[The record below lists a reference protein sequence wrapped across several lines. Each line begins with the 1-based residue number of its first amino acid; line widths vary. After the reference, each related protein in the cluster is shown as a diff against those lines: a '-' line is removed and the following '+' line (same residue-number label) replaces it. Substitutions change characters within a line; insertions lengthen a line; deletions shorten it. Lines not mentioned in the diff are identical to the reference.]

1 MYSYIDLLCSENIR
15 MEVKEDRNSAK
26 LRKFKFN
33 EYHAVVLNTFSKA
46 NCLLHIFD
54 IMNLNQYN
62 HCIQDRDEVRAQEV
76 GIIAILILFASA
88 I

>member
-1 MYSYIDLLCSENIR
+1 MYAYNDQLCSENIR

-54 IMNLNQYN
+54 IMNLNQYT
-62 HCIQDRDEVRAQEV
+62 HCIQDRDKVRAQEAEV
-76 GIIAILILFASA
+76 ILILWA